1 MKRLSKT
8 AWIVLGAGIFIIGFV
23 ALYMLYSQQNSEKQ
37 RIENDLTL
45 AQAETIATATEKR
58 NAENELTK
66 AEGTLA
72 QLESDLDQAILQL
85 NSSKIGFPN
94 SVESI
99 EYDERLFSIAD
110 SWGLVVSSL
119 TASEPGQ
126 ESVDDITFSVTNF
139 AINVKGQVDDILG
152 FVNTLSIDPNF
163 VSTTIRTVNLR
174 VPGDIDV
181 IENASASIA
190 LTIYGY

>member
-1 MKRLSKT
+1 
-8 AWIVLGAGIFIIGFV
+8 
-23 ALYMLYSQQNSEKQ
+23 
-37 RIENDLTL
+37 
-45 AQAETIATATEKR
+45 
-58 NAENELTK
+58 
-66 AEGTLA
+66 
-72 QLESDLDQAILQL
+72 
-85 NSSKIGFPN
+85 
-94 SVESI
+94 VESI

-126 ESVDDITFSVTNF
+126 ESAQDITFSVTNF

-152 FVNTLSIDPNF
+152 FVNTISIDPNF
-163 VSTTIRTVNLR
+163 ASTTIRTVNLS

-181 IENASASIA
+181 IENASASIT

>member
-8 AWIVLGAGIFIIGFV
+8 AWIVLGVGIFIIGFA
-23 ALYMLYSQQNSEKQ
+23 ALYMLYSQQDSEKQ
-37 RIENDLTL
+37 QLENNLVL
-45 AQAETIATATEKR
+45 AQAETITTATEKR

-66 AEGTLA
+66 VEGTLA
-72 QLESDLDQAILQL
+72 QLESNLDQAILQL
-85 NSSKIGFPN
+85 NGSKINFPN

-99 EYDERLFSIAD
+99 EYDERLFSIAR

-126 ESVDDITFSVTNF
+126 ESVEDITFSITNF
-139 AINVKGQVDDILG
+139 TVNVKGQVDDILG
-152 FVNTLSIDPNF
+152 FVNTISIDPYF
-163 VSTTIRTVNLR
+163 VSGTIRTVNLN

-181 IENASASIA
+181 IENASATIA